1 MAMFAG
7 WTNCGSVKKEGK
19 VEKIVLVG
27 GFTKPFRHDPDAL
40 WSASIHRQEP
50 TRAVIIYDIASDTW
64 TRG

>member
-27 GFTKPFRHDPDAL
+27 GFTKPFSHDPDTL
-40 WSASIHRQEP
+40 WSHGRQEP